1 MKVSRFFPLLFLFA
15 LQTSA
20 TTVYISQSGGA
31 VSCGADGTQSTTAL
45 ASVSWATSGT
55 YKLCGTITSQVA
67 IGAGGTSGT
76 PLNLLFESGSS
87 IQLPYCLGSGCI
99 NTNGYSYV
107 TIDGQNVGSIGSTN
121 NGSASLGYANQISGE
136 GIYGAAASHVT
147 IKNLTI
153 GPIYVHDNTGNDTSG
168 QSSAEIY
175 FGNDAGNS
183 NLTID
188 HNTLHDADMGITVN
202 ASSMTVSN
210 NTVYNNNWMMLL
222 GCPIATCSGDFVF
235 GNTASG
241 FSAWDTTSGAF
252 HHNFVHAYGNS
263 TGTVSNIYVYN
274 NVIHADGVSA
284 TSWLFF
290 SEASITLNNQY
301 LFNNVIFATATSSA
315 GIDLGALGSNWLV
328 ANNTIIGVYPTGAM
342 IQGNCLATWKAV
354 TSFTAENNIITT
366 CGGSQMNFVSPVPV
380 SPVVDFNVYAQ
391 ENPGASYPWGY
402 NGAQITTLAGWRTAA
417 GGSCPSTGFDCHGS
431 YSALASTVLNNTTGV
446 IVGGGPANGTGAN
459 LYSTCNGQANPGL
472 GALCYDAAGVARPAS
487 GAWDVGAYQYAVT
500 NYSLT
505 VSTAGAGSGT
515 LGGSNC
521 TTGSYAS
528 GTTVTCTQSASGGS
542 VFAGWSGGSCTGTGS
557 CSFSLSADSVVTATF
572 NLTGTTVYRVLGS
585 HTLGGGRTVQ

>member
-55 YKLCGTITSQVA
+55 YKLCGTITAQVA

-76 PLNLLFESGSS
+76 PLTLLFESGSS

-241 FSAWDTTSGAF
+241 FSAWD
-252 HHNFVHAYGNS
+252 
-263 TGTVSNIYVYN
+263 I
-274 NVIHADGVSA
+274 
-284 TSWLFF
+284 
-290 SEASITLNNQY
+290 
-301 LFNNVIFATATSSA
+301 
-315 GIDLGALGSNWLV
+315 
-328 ANNTIIGVYPTGAM
+328 
-342 IQGNCLATWKAV
+342 
-354 TSFTAENNIITT
+354 
-366 CGGSQMNFVSPVPV
+366 
-380 SPVVDFNVYAQ
+380 
-391 ENPGASYPWGY
+391 
-402 NGAQITTLAGWRTAA
+402 
-417 GGSCPSTGFDCHGS
+417 
-431 YSALASTVLNNTTGV
+431 
-446 IVGGGPANGTGAN
+446 
-459 LYSTCNGQANPGL
+459 
-472 GALCYDAAGVARPAS
+472 
-487 GAWDVGAYQYAVT
+487 GAYQYAVT

>member
-1 MKVSRFFPLLFLFA
+1 M
-15 LQTSA
+15 
-20 TTVYISQSGGA
+20 
-31 VSCGADGTQSTTAL
+31 
-45 ASVSWATSGT
+45 
-55 YKLCGTITSQVA
+55 
-67 IGAGGTSGT
+67 
-76 PLNLLFESGSS
+76 
-87 IQLPYCLGSGCI
+87 
-99 NTNGYSYV
+99 
-107 TIDGQNVGSIGSTN
+107 
-121 NGSASLGYANQISGE
+121 
-136 GIYGAAASHVT
+136 
-147 IKNLTI
+147 
-153 GPIYVHDNTGNDTSG
+153 
-168 QSSAEIY
+168 
-175 FGNDAGNS
+175 
-183 NLTID
+183 
-188 HNTLHDADMGITVN
+188 
-202 ASSMTVSN
+202 
-210 NTVYNNNWMMLL
+210 
-222 GCPIATCSGDFVF
+222 
-235 GNTASG
+235 
-241 FSAWDTTSGAF
+241 
-252 HHNFVHAYGNS
+252 
-263 TGTVSNIYVYN
+263 
-274 NVIHADGVSA
+274 
-284 TSWLFF
+284 
-290 SEASITLNNQY
+290 
-301 LFNNVIFATATSSA
+301 IFATATSSA

-487 GAWDVGAYQYAVT
+487 GAWDIGAYQYAVT